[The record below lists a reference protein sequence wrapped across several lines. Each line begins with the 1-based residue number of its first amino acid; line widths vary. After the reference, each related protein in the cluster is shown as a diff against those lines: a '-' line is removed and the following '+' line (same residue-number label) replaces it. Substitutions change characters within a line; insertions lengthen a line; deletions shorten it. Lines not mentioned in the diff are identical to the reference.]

1 METRSILKVELPA
14 STNNCYRAVEH
25 GLSGVIDSHRPCP
38 FAGSRKL
45 QPSSTT
51 RFSCPAAKGG
61 AACGGHSPD
70 NAVVPRI
77 HLASFWPCHSTAY
90 SVAPPHSFR
99 TTGLGEAHTSICNWK
114 RFFSPGD
121 CGVQGDILVAPSDR
135 DYLRAC
141 ILSAVLRHNSRQ
153 LRRIHRHAGH
163 CFFRVLVH
171 SCWSIY

>member
-90 SVAPPHSFR
+90 SVAPPHSFQNNR
-99 TTGLGEAHTSICNWK
+99 FGGLRVRIMHLFCFQNGILAGAHSQLCA
-114 RFFSPGD
+114 RDGD
-121 CGVQGDILVAPSDR
+121 RLLLLFGVLIPLGALPVQQVLDR
-135 DYLRAC
+135 CTQLLPRG
-141 ILSAVLRHNSRQ
+141 AVLSS
-153 LRRIHRHAGH
+153 LGTI
-163 CFFRVLVH
+163 
-171 SCWSIY
+171 